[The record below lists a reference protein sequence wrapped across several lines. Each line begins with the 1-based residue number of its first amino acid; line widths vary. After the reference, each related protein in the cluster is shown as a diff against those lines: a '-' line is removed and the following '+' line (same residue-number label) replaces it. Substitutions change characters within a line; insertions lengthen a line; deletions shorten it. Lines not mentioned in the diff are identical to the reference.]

1 MDDDFG
7 THDKDIKPGKKVY
20 EVDFRVY
27 GPQDIQKQQDQQVEE
42 VSAILVQPPEATA
55 ILLRYA
61 RWNKERLIDMYMDRQ
76 EEILKDAG
84 LGNSP
89 AELPRIVTLDDFSC
103 DICCDSEPQMETF
116 AMRCG
121 HRFCV
126 NCYRQYLV
134 QKIREEGEAAR
145 IRCPGD
151 GCNRIVDSKSLELL
165 IPEDSKTR

>member
-1 MDDDFG
+1 M
-7 THDKDIKPGKKVY
+7 
-20 EVDFRVY
+20 
-27 GPQDIQKQQDQQVEE
+27 
-42 VSAILVQPPEATA
+42 SAILGQPPEATA

-61 RWNKERLIDMYMDRQ
+61 RWNKERLIEMYMDRQ
-76 EEILKDAG
+76 EDLLRDAG
-84 LGNSP
+84 LGSSA
-89 AELPRIVTLDDFSC
+89 AERPRIVQSDNFSC

-151 GCNRIVDSKSLELL
+151 GCGRVVDSKSLELL
-165 IPEDSKTR
+165 IPEETRFRYEDEASPA